1 MKKKII
7 ISLFIGLILLGC
19 NEMNLNPLS
28 EGSSG
33 NWYSD
38 KDEIT
43 MSLNHLFDINYWEDF
58 YFSSA
63 SNWLDYWQ
71 ESWSDNFVIRY
82 TLSSFM
88 GGTINGQTDMIVKW
102 WQNSYACIENA
113 NLIIENINRAKDK
126 ITEEKMNKFIA
137 VAKFVRAAQYSKLI
151 FFYGDVP
158 YYTNTL
164 EITGAFSLSRTNKE
178 DILQGIYDDFDFA
191 ASYLPESYGDN
202 EIKYAT
208 KGAALAMKARIALY
222 MGDWDVTRDAAKACM
237 DLDVNELYPD
247 FSGLF
252 GQKNSV
258 ETVFAIPRSV
268 ELGSFINIEQIVP
281 RNCGG
286 YSTVVPSWDLFCSYL
301 CTDGL
306 PIDESPLFNPHEPFK
321 NRDPRCA
328 ATIVEFGTY
337 YLGVMYQPHPDTLN
351 VWNIN
356 TNSYQNNRDSR
367 GYMSMASYTGLIWK
381 KWVKEGWYTSNKG
394 DMDNIVMRYAD
405 VLLMYAE
412 AKIELG
418 EIDQSVLDAINK
430 VRSRAYGVAYNQPSS
445 YPAVTSNDQS
455 VLRKTVRIERRMEF
469 AFEGTRLADILRW
482 KLAEKV
488 MNKNIYGMLDPADL
502 RVKIV
507 NPGLWFFPE
516 TPPIDEDGIA
526 DFSPMYNKGLIKLL
540 AQRSFDISKN
550 YLLPIP
556 TKEILINKNLTQ
568 NPGY

>member
-19 NEMNLNPLS
+19 NKMDLNPLS

-38 KDEIT
+38 EDEIT
-43 MSLNHLFDINYWEDF
+43 MSLNYLYDINYWEDF
-58 YFSSA
+58 YYSSA
-63 SNWLDYWQ
+63 SNWLDYWK

-102 WQNSYACIENA
+102 WQNSYACIESA

-137 VAKFVRAAQYSKLI
+137 IAKFVRAAQYSKLI
-151 FFYGDVP
+151 FFYADVP
-158 YYTNTL
+158 YYDKTL
-164 EITGAFSLSRTNKE
+164 TIDEAFALSRTSKATVLE
-178 DILQGIYDDFDFA
+178 KIYDDFDFA
-191 ASYLPESYGDN
+191 AAYLPESYGDN

-222 MGDWDVTRDAAKACM
+222 MEDWDIARDAAKACI
-237 DLDVNELYPD
+237 DLGVYELYPN
-247 FSGLF
+247 FSELF

-258 ETVFAIPRSV
+258 ESVFAIPRSV
-268 ELGSFINIEQIVP
+268 ELGSYINIEQIVP

-306 PIDESPLFNPHEPFK
+306 PIDESPLFDPHEPFK

-337 YLGVMYQPHPDTLN
+337 YLGVMYQPHPDSLL

-356 TNSYQNNRDSR
+356 TGSYQNNRDSR

-381 KWVKEGWYTSNKG
+381 KWVGDGWYSSNKG

-418 EIDQSVLDAINK
+418 EIDQSVLDAINQ
-430 VRSRAYGVAYNQPSS
+430 VRSRAYGVDYNQTSL
-445 YPAVTSNDQS
+445 YPAVTSTDPS

-502 RVKIV
+502 REKVV

-516 TPPIDEDGIA
+516 TPSIDEDGVA
-526 DFSPMYNKGLIKLL
+526 DFTSMYNKGLIKLL
-540 AQRSFDISKN
+540 AQRNFDISKN

-556 TKEILINKNLTQ
+556 TKEILINNNLVQ